1 MSHGQEILIFDHQ
14 KIMLRI
20 VNIAEIIIA
29 ILLIISILLQNK
41 GSGLSGTFGGGF
53 EGYYTKRGFEKF
65 LVFFSIFLSA
75 IFIILAIINLI
86 LTNNLN

>member
-1 MSHGQEILIFDHQ
+1 
-14 KIMLRI
+14 MLKVI
-20 VNIAEIIIA
+20 NIAEIITA

-65 LVFFSIFLSA
+65 LVFFSIFLA
-75 IFIILAIINLI
+75 TVFVILAIVNLL
-86 LTNNLN
+86 LTNNIS